1 MQSLSSCKYFHELS
15 EITLANMA
23 QELDLRG
30 YKTGEMI
37 FWQDEPCAGLFILKS
52 GSVKLFRLSASGRE
66 LIVRILSSGETF
78 NEVPCFDHGTNVV
91 SAAALENSSVWVL
104 ENGLILRSMLQYP
117 EVMEAFN
124 LSLASNLR
132 RMVGM
137 VEELTFYQV
146 TNRMA
151 RLIYEQLN
159 EQTGCKGASVQ
170 ITQNLLAARL
180 GTVREVAARSLK
192 ELERSGAIQVRRCE
206 IQVINWEVLA
216 GWLTDN

>member
-1 MQSLSSCKYFHELS
+1 MRSPVSTMERMWSAPLLWKTAQS
-15 EITLANMA
+15 
-23 QELDLRG
+23 G
-30 YKTGEMI
+30 
-37 FWQDEPCAGLFILKS
+37 FWRTDY
-52 GSVKLFRLSASGRE
+52 
-66 LIVRILSSGETF
+66 
-78 NEVPCFDHGTNVV
+78 
-91 SAAALENSSVWVL
+91 
-104 ENGLILRSMLQYP
+104 ILRSMLQHP

-132 RMVGM
+132 KMVGM

-151 RLIYEQLN
+151 RLIYELLG

-192 ELERSGAIQVRRCE
+192 ELERSGAIQVRRRE

-216 GWLTDN
+216 GWLNDN